1 MSSSTTSIR
10 KPVATS
16 LPSDRGV
23 ARGATAGAFIA
34 LAASTPAYAELQVR
48 VPEVDYLELEFE
60 HNGLLTFDSRGSP
73 LRHEQ
78 S

>member
-1 MSSSTTSIR
+1 
-10 KPVATS
+10 
-16 LPSDRGV
+16 V

-48 VPEVDYLELEFE
+48 MPEVDYLELEFE